1 MIRGQVRLE
10 TKIDTFLGAQT
21 AMKTEIDGMKAD
33 TAEIKSWRR
42 AANAYISRAATRR
55 RIHMVVAA

>member
-1 MIRGQVRLE
+1 ME